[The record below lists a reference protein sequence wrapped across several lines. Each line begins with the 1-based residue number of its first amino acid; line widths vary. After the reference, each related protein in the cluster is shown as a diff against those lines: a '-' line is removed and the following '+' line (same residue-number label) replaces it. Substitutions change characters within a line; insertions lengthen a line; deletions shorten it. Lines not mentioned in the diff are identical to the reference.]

1 MDKRIFKAYDIR
13 GVYPSELDGEIFR
26 KLGVA
31 FGNIFGKKIVVG
43 GDYRTSTPALKKSFI
58 EGLIAAGCK
67 VIDVGSVPTPVLIFS
82 IKYLGCDGGISV
94 TASHNPKEYNGMKFF
109 NSIPVPIVRDGGYD
123 KLVKLVES
131 GERPDYIVLLEPTA
145 PARQVS
151 NIRDLVNLVIEHSA
165 DAGFTVLPV
174 PTGHNAHWQ
183 LNISEDGK
191 TTLINGDSV
200 GKIIRRRQ
208 QLPQLYVRGG
218 STYVSKVENLLKKE
232 PDIYGDDTRALVID
246 PKYALDLDNEEDW
259 KEAEK
264 ILPSLVAE

>member
-43 GDYRTSTPALKKSFI
+43 VDYRTSTPALRKSFI

-109 NSIPVPIVRDGGYD
+109 NSIPVPIVSDGGYD

-131 GERPDYIVLLEPTA
+131 GEIKEIGGGSVEAIDVVPDYLDFVLKNSDLKSLKGKKIVTDCGNGA
-145 PARQVS
+145 
-151 NIRDLVNLVIEHSA
+151 
-165 DAGFTVLPV
+165 AGPV
-174 PTGHNAHWQ
+174 
-183 LNISEDGK
+183 
-191 TTLINGDSV
+191 
-200 GKIIRRRQ
+200 
-208 QLPQLYVRGG
+208 Y
-218 STYVSKVENLLKKE
+218 
-232 PDIYGDDTRALVID
+232 
-246 PKYALDLDNEEDW
+246 PKAFKMLG
-259 KEAEK
+259 AE
-264 ILPSLVAE
+264 VAELYS

>member
-1 MDKRIFKAYDIR
+1 MMNKPK
-13 GVYPSELDGEIFR
+13 
-26 KLGVA
+26 
-31 FGNIFGKKIVVG
+31 IFGVVPARSGSRGLINKNIRSLLGKPLLAWSIEAGIKSGVLDKIILLTDNKEYAEIGKKYGAEVPWLEPSKLAT
-43 GDYRTSTPALKKSFI
+43 DTSHVFHALKW
-58 EGLIAAGCK
+58 
-67 VIDVGSVPTPVLIFS
+67 
-82 IKYLGCDGGISV
+82 
-94 TASHNPKEYNGMKFF
+94 
-109 NSIPVPIVRDGGYD
+109 
-123 KLVKLVES
+123 LVEKLVES